1 MDQAFRDNRPP
12 TSRDTSNRARTLIPT
27 YTSTQNDSYGSHTFK
42 NVNEEGQAVYVKY
55 HFKTDQA
62 RDDKL

>member
-1 MDQAFRDNRPP
+1 MLENGSAGWDGLRCGCLN
-12 TSRDTSNRARTLIPT
+12 THTHTHKTN
-27 YTSTQNDSYGSHTFK
+27 SYGSHTFK

-62 RDDKL
+62 RRQGGDKL